1 MLRLMI
7 QKMWQ
12 KRWMNLCLILGA
24 VLLIAT
30 VVSFPLYEKAAYDR
44 MLRDEFKN
52 YISSEGAYPALI
64 NMNTFSQRDKGGK
77 TMSKIEK
84 KMDTICND
92 LGVKEKQKID
102 FIYLQRGDI
111 ISEFNRADSENL
123 DISLGSLTDLTDH
136 IEMLSGEPY
145 SETGIT
151 DDGKVEVIVSQGCM
165 ISLGL
170 LVNETFTFEKLK
182 FPDGTP
188 IKIVIKGVFNMDESD
203 PYYWQVNK
211 NDILKICFMNPA
223 LFRDSFMEENASDYN
238 IHYNAYT
245 LFEYINL
252 TNEQVSD
259 LIAKTTHLTKK
270 SKYKSVTEDTL
281 YLPILE
287 AYVKKVNRISAT
299 LLILQVPVLIMLAA
313 FLLMI
318 SSQMYEMEKNEIS
331 VIKSRGSSR
340 GQIFRIYLY
349 QGIVITVIAGLIG
362 IPLGGYFAKILGA
375 SESFLDFNTKRLL
388 NITYTTRSLYY
399 ALAAMLVTLISITL
413 PAIPNSKVSIVNLKQ
428 SKNVNKKSLWK
439 KLYLDIVL
447 LLIAGYG
454 YYNFSKNMKN
464 LSGTVLSGE
473 SLDPLLYIS
482 SSLFIIGMGLL
493 YLRIQPL
500 FVKLIFTIFKKHL
513 KPADYISLTE
523 AIKQSGKQQL
533 IILFLIMTVS
543 LGMYHSTVARTILD
557 NALKNTQY
565 VDACDMILSER
576 WKQQLDENRV
586 FTGNYIEPDY
596 KRFAKM
602 DFADKYTKV
611 YLNDTAVISEGKSS
625 SQVITLMGIHTKEF
639 GEITHVDRDILSKPY
654 YEYLNELAVA
664 EEGCIVSENFKNK
677 LGYDIG
683 DTIYIKIT
691 VKDQKKVA
699 VSYKIVDFFE
709 YFPSYSPTKVDLNP
723 DGTSFEDDNYLVVTH
738 FDLLRKDIESKP
750 YEIWMSLKD
759 DATTEAIYDFIDS
772 NDIRVN
778 RYVNRVED
786 IEETIEDPL
795 LQGTNGVLTLG
806 FVVTLLLCAV
816 GYLIYWIM
824 SIKEREL
831 IFGVLRASGFHK
843 NELVKMLLNE
853 QILSGVLSVLA
864 GVVIGYLSS
873 RLYVPIIQLSYASQT
888 QVLPL
893 SLTMNMTDQLRLFIV
908 IAAVMLTCLVALI
921 TLLFRMN
928 VTKALKLGEE

>member
-12 KRWMNLCLILGA
+12 KRYMNLCLILGA

-52 YISSEGAYPALI
+52 YISSEGDYPALI

-84 KMDTICND
+84 KMNSICDD
-92 LGVKEKQKID
+92 LGVTLRQKIN
-102 FIYLQRGDI
+102 FAYLQRKDL
-111 ISEFNRADSENL
+111 ISEMNRSDSKNI
-123 DISLGSLTDLTDH
+123 DASLGCLTDLTDH
-136 IEMLSGEPY
+136 IEIISGEAY
-145 SETGIT
+145 SETGISE
-151 DDGKVEVIVSQGCM
+151 DGKVEVIVSQGCM

-170 LVNETFTFEKLK
+170 LVNESFTLDNLK

-188 IKIVIKGVFNMDESD
+188 VSIVIKGVFNMDESD
-203 PYYWQVNK
+203 PYYWQIDK
-211 NDILKICFMNPA
+211 TDILKVCFINPD
-223 LFRDSFMEENASDYN
+223 LFMESFTGENAGNYN
-238 IHYNAYT
+238 VHFNVYT
-245 LFEYINL
+245 LFEYTDL
-252 TNEQVSD
+252 TSEQVSG
-259 LIAKTTHLTKK
+259 LIKDTTYLIKK
-270 SKYKSVTEDTL
+270 SKYKSVTEDPL

-287 AYVKKVNRISAT
+287 NYEKKVNRISAT
-299 LLILQVPVLIMLAA
+299 LLILQIPVLIMLAA

-349 QGIVITVIAGLIG
+349 QGLVITIIAGIIG
-362 IPLGGYFAKILGA
+362 VPLGGYFAKILGA

-388 NITYTTRSLYY
+388 HITYTQRSFYY
-399 ALAAMLVTLISITL
+399 ALGAMLVTLISITI

-439 KLYLDIVL
+439 KLYLDIII

-454 YYNFSKNMKN
+454 YYSFSKNMTS
-464 LSGTVLSGE
+464 LSGAVLSGE

-500 FVKLIFTIFKKHL
+500 LVKLVFTVFRKKL
-513 KPADYISLTE
+513 KPADYISLME
-523 AIKQSGKQQL
+523 AMKQSGKQQL

-557 NALKNTQY
+557 NALKNTEY
-565 VDACDMILSER
+565 TDACDMILAEK
-576 WKQQLDENRV
+576 WKQQLDENRT

-596 KRFAKM
+596 KKFAKM
-602 DFADKYTKV
+602 DFAKQYTKV
-611 YLNDTAVISEGKSS
+611 YLNDAATVSDSNNS
-625 SQVITLMGIHTKEF
+625 NLTVTLMGINTKEF
-639 GEITHVDRDILSKPY
+639 GEITHVDTSILSKPY
-654 YEYLNELAVA
+654 YEYLNELAV
-664 EEGCIVSENFKNK
+664 EENGCIVSDNFKKK

-683 DTIYIKIT
+683 DTVYVKIT
-691 VKDQKKVA
+691 IKDSKKVA

-709 YFPSYSPTKVDLNP
+709 YFPSYSPTSVDLNP
-723 DGTSFEDDNYLVVTH
+723 DGTSYEKDNYLVVTH
-738 FDLLRKDIESKP
+738 FDLLKKDIESKP
-750 YEIWMSLKD
+750 YEIWMSLKED
-759 DATTEAIYDFIDS
+759 TTTEDIYNFIDG
-772 NDIRVN
+772 NDIKVN
-778 RYVNRVED
+778 RYVNRFDD
-786 IEETIEDPL
+786 IEETTTDPL

-843 NELVKMLLNE
+843 SELVKMLVNE
-853 QILSGVLSVLA
+853 QILSGALSVVV
-864 GVVIGYLSS
+864 GVVIGYVSS
-873 RLYVPIIQLSYASQT
+873 KLFVPIIQLSYASQT

-893 SLTMNMTDQLRLFIV
+893 TLTMNMSDQIRLFIV
-908 IAAVMLTCLVALI
+908 IAAVMLTCLAALI
-921 TLLFRMN
+921 SILFRMN